1 MKIAIISINDI
12 SFKAALKLASFL
24 KNHDVKIYKKDR
36 DFIKLDDILK
46 DIWEKSEALIFIMAI
61 GAVVRKVAS
70 LLKNKSEDPAVL
82 VMTLDLLKVVPLLGG
97 HLGGANE
104 LSVEICK
111 KIKGCIPF
119 ITTATDQMD
128 VLSFDMFAKERGFL
142 IENLFRLSKIS
153 NALLNGK
160 EIEVA
165 TYENIFKS
173 IEKKDNLKLIPFERV
188 DENSVLISPFSNP
201 LKPLTLK
208 PPLFIGIGCNRGVC
222 REKIKRAFLI
232 FLEKY
237 SLKREQIKALAS
249 FEAKKSEKGLLEFA
263 EEFKL
268 EIKFFDKESINSLE
282 SDFSRSFA
290 KKYFDIKG
298 VAEPSAVLAS
308 RYREL
313 VIKKESFFKEITIA
327 GAV

>member
-1 MKIAIISINDI
+1 MKIAIISINDV
-12 SFKAALKLASFL
+12 SFNSALKLSSFL
-24 KNHDVKIYKKDR
+24 ENHDVKIYKKDR

-61 GAVVRKVAS
+61 GAVIRKVAS
-70 LLKNKSEDPAVL
+70 LLKNKSKDPAVL
-82 VMTLDLLKVVPLLGG
+82 VMTLDLLKIVPLLGG

-104 LSVEICK
+104 LAIEICE

-119 ITTATDQMD
+119 ITTATDQMNI
-128 VLSFDMFAKERGFL
+128 LSFDMFAKERGFL

-153 NALLNGK
+153 NSLLNGK
-160 EIEVA
+160 EVEVA
-165 TYENIFKS
+165 TYESIFKS

-188 DENSVLISPFSNP
+188 NENSVLISPFSNP

-208 PPLFIGIGCNRGVC
+208 PPMFIGIGCNRGVC
-222 REKIKRAFLI
+222 KEKIKKAFLI

-249 FEAKKSEKGLLEFA
+249 FETKKDEKGLLEFA
-263 EEFKL
+263 KEFKFD
-268 EIKFFDKESINSLE
+268 IKFFDRESINSLNNN
-282 SDFSRSFA
+282 FSRSFA

-298 VAEPSAVLAS
+298 VAEPSAILAS
-308 RYREL
+308 HYREL
-313 VIKKESFFKEITIA
+313 VIKKEAFFKEITIA